1 MITTD
6 LREII
11 APAYLENTLRER
23 ERALAKRCERLGITA
38 PVVEITRRFI
48 VKRTDELGREY
59 VVPTIAYVVHG
70 ERPVLSGGWQV
81 IASVEHYDTGNIVS
95 VAPYARAYA
104 PTDLLHAP
112 ATCDHCGHNRARKW
126 TIVIRSDDGTQHR
139 VGKSCLR
146 DFTGHDL
153 PAVWEVFDADLGEWS
168 DDDLRRNG
176 SGYSLTEIVAL
187 SYASIDAHGWQ
198 SSTDADGNPVNGI
211 TTRERV
217 ERALRP
223 SCSDDRLDTTD
234 EHYARAVCAIE
245 WVSATTD
252 ESGYLAN
259 LRAVV
264 LAGVTDSKRMGLLV
278 SLARAYDNHLKH
290 AERKAERERERAS
303 QVRIPCP
310 IGRVTVIGKVV
321 STDAKDTDYGTRYV
335 MTVYDDT
342 GFTVWG
348 SQPSS
353 LYPEVGD
360 RIEFTASIERSD
372 RDECFGFFKRP
383 TKARLLVAKGGDDD
397 V

>member
-1 MITTD
+1 VSDTNR
-6 LREII
+6 REVIV
-11 APAYLENTLRER
+11 PAFLEEALRER
-23 ERALAKRCERLGITA
+23 ERVLAKRCARLGVPA
-38 PVVEITRRFI
+38 PVVEITRRF
-48 VKRTDELGREY
+48 VAKRTDELGREY

-70 ERPVLSGGWQV
+70 ERPALAGGWQV
-81 IASVEHYDTGNIVS
+81 VASVEHFPTGNIVS

-126 TIVIRSDDGTQHR
+126 TIVIRSADGTQHR

-168 DDDLRRNG
+168 DDDVASGG
-176 SGYSLTEIVAL
+176 SIYSLTEIVAL
-187 SYASIDAHGWQ
+187 SYASIDSHGWAG
-198 SSTDADGNPVNGI
+198 STDEHGNRVEGV
-211 TTRERV
+211 TTRKRV
-217 ERALRP
+217 ESALRP
-223 SCSDDRLDTTD
+223 IDADDRIITTA
-234 EHYARAVCAIE
+234 EHYARAVRAIE

-278 SLARAYDNHLKH
+278 SLARAYDKHLEH
-290 AERKAERERERAS
+290 AERKAERERERANE
-303 QVRIPCP
+303 VRVPCP

-335 MTVYDDT
+335 MTVRDDR

-360 RIEFTASIERSD
+360 RIEFTASVERSD
-372 RDECFGFFKRP
+372 RDECFGFYKRP
-383 TKARLLVAKGGDDD
+383 TKASIIAESPNAE
-397 V
+397 

>member
-1 MITTD
+1 VSDTNR
-6 LREII
+6 REVIV
-11 APAYLENTLRER
+11 PAFLEEALRER
-23 ERALAKRCERLGITA
+23 ERVLAKRCARLGVPA
-38 PVVEITRRFI
+38 PVVEITRRF
-48 VKRTDELGREY
+48 VAKRTDELGREY

-70 ERPVLSGGWQV
+70 ERPALAGGWQV
-81 IASVEHYDTGNIVS
+81 VASVEHFPTGNIVS

-126 TIVIRSDDGTQHR
+126 TIVIRSADGTQHR

-168 DDDLRRNG
+168 DDDVASGG
-176 SGYSLTEIVAL
+176 SIYSLAEIVAL
-187 SYASIDAHGWQ
+187 SYASIDSHGWAG
-198 SSTDADGNPVNGI
+198 STDEHGNRVEGV
-211 TTRERV
+211 TTRKRV
-217 ERALRP
+217 ESALRP
-223 SCSDDRLDTTD
+223 IDADDRIITTA
-234 EHYARAVCAIE
+234 EHYARAVRAIE

-278 SLARAYDNHLKH
+278 SLARAYDKHLEH
-290 AERKAERERERAS
+290 AERKAERERERANE
-303 QVRIPCP
+303 VRVPCP

-335 MTVYDDT
+335 MTVRDDR

-360 RIEFTASIERSD
+360 RIEFTASVERSD
-372 RDECFGFFKRP
+372 RDECFGFYKRP
-383 TKARLLVAKGGDDD
+383 TKASIIAESPNAE
-397 V
+397 

>member
-1 MITTD
+1 MSNNE
-6 LREII
+6 LREVVV
-11 APAYLENTLRER
+11 PAYLEETLRER
-23 ERALAKRCERLGITA
+23 ERVLAKRCERLGISA
-38 PVVEITRRFI
+38 PTVEITRRFI
-48 VKRTDELGREY
+48 AKRTDELGREY

-70 ERPVLSGGWQV
+70 ERPALSGGWQV
-81 IASVEHYDTGNIVS
+81 VASVEHFPTGNIVS

-168 DDDLRRNG
+168 DDDVARSG
-176 SGYSLTEIVAL
+176 SIYSLTEIVAL
-187 SYASIDAHGWQ
+187 SYASIDAHGWAG
-198 SSTDADGNPVNGI
+198 STDAEGNRVEGM
-211 TTRERV
+211 TTRRRV
-217 ERALRP
+217 ESALRP
-223 SCSDDRLDTTD
+223 VYPDDVIATTA
-234 EHYARAVCAIE
+234 EHYARAVRAIE
-245 WVSATTD
+245 WISATTD

-278 SLARAYDNHLKH
+278 SLARSYDKHLEH
-290 AERKAERERERAS
+290 AERKAERERERANE
-303 QVRIPCP
+303 VRVPCP

-321 STDAKDTDYGTRYV
+321 STDAKDTPYGTRYV
-335 MTVYDDT
+335 MTVRDDT

-348 SQPSS
+348 SQPSGLS
-353 LYPEVGD
+353 LNIGD
-360 RIEFTASIERSD
+360 RVEFTASVERSD
-372 RDECFGFFKRP
+372 RDECFGFYKRP
-383 TKARLLVAKGGDDD
+383 TKARLLVTEGGE
-397 V
+397 

>member
-1 MITTD
+1 VSDTNR
-6 LREII
+6 REVIV
-11 APAYLENTLRER
+11 PAFLEEALRER
-23 ERALAKRCERLGITA
+23 ERVLAKRCARLGVPA
-38 PVVEITRRFI
+38 PVVEITRRF
-48 VKRTDELGREY
+48 VAKRTDELGREY

-70 ERPVLSGGWQV
+70 ERPALAGGWQV
-81 IASVEHYDTGNIVS
+81 VASVEHFPTGNIVS

-126 TIVIRSDDGTQHR
+126 TIVIRSADGTQHR

-168 DDDLRRNG
+168 DDDVASGG
-176 SGYSLTEIVAL
+176 SIYSLTEIVAL
-187 SYASIDAHGWQ
+187 SYASIDSHGWAG
-198 SSTDADGNPVNGI
+198 STDEHGNRVEGV
-211 TTRERV
+211 TTRKRV
-217 ERALRP
+217 ESALRP
-223 SCSDDRLDTTD
+223 IDADDRITTTA
-234 EHYARAVCAIE
+234 EHYARAVRAIE

-278 SLARAYDNHLKH
+278 SLARAYDKHLEH
-290 AERKAERERERAS
+290 AERKAERERERANE
-303 QVRIPCP
+303 VRVPCP

-335 MTVYDDT
+335 MTVRDDR

-360 RIEFTASIERSD
+360 RIEFTASVERSD
-372 RDECFGFFKRP
+372 RDECFGFYKRP
-383 TKARLLVAKGGDDD
+383 TKASIIAESPNAE
-397 V
+397 